1 MMDGRAGDFWPRH
14 LGVFDL
20 ALPRRGSDPGR
31 TVAFDWTVLRRTQ
44 PPRVDNHRFET
55 IANRDAPEPRDV
67 RSAVHVMD
75 EEICHKMTGQQ
86 LSRGKQSLLKYFIC
100 HTQ

>member
-1 MMDGRAGDFWPRH
+1 M
-14 LGVFDL
+14 

-55 IANRDAPEPRDV
+55 IANRDAPPEPRDV

-75 EEICHKMTGQQ
+75 AEICHKVTGQR
-86 LSRGKQSLLKYFIC
+86 LSRG
-100 HTQ
+100 